1 MPKTLPYVVW
11 FKDVDHDDIPLVGGK
26 GANLGEMTKAGFPVP
41 NGFVVTAPAYYRFLD
56 ENHLREKIK
65 AILAGLDVGRTTEL
79 TRVSQQIRK
88 LIHESLIPQDLAT
101 LVMTTYLKLGKD
113 CLVAVRSSATA
124 EDLPDASFAGQQE
137 TFLNVKGESN
147 VLERVKVA
155 WSSLF
160 TPRAIFYR
168 QEKHFDHFKVGIAIP
183 VQLMVQSDVSGVM
196 FTVNPVTND
205 KSKIVVEA
213 IYGLGELI
221 VQGEV
226 TPDHYEVL
234 KRDFSIARKEINR
247 QTRAMTREIRDFGVD
262 NVVKHVP
269 LLKQKKQKLSDKL
282 IIEVATWG
290 SKLHQHYFFPQD
302 IEWAVEKGKV
312 FITQTRPITTIAEVT
327 ESIRKSRGQE
337 ATKGL
342 EKILQ
347 GESASPGL
355 VSGPAVIIR
364 SIKEIGKVKL
374 GDVLVM
380 EMTTPDFVPAMRK
393 VIAIVT
399 DQGGQTSHAAIVS
412 RELGVACVVG
422 TQIATKKIKNGS
434 VITVNGATGEVFQGS
449 IQKTQKTGVSDIPD
463 IQTVRNSGSP
473 SVSNFQNLKTA
484 TKLYVN
490 LAEPEL
496 AERIAAENVDG
507 VGLLRAEFIMA
518 QIGVHPKKMIR
529 DKKEQEFIKSL
540 QESLQKFASA
550 FDPRPVIYRATD
562 FRTNEYRNLRG
573 GEAFEQQ
580 EPNPM
585 IGYRGAFRYMK
596 DPEVFEL
603 ELEAVK
609 RVRERF
615 HNLHLMIPFVRS
627 VRELLEVKK
636 IVYSKG
642 LRRSDSFQF
651 WMMAELP
658 VNVILIDDFI
668 RVGID
673 GISIGSNDLTMLTLG
688 TDRDNQEVAS
698 EYNELNPAVLWSLER
713 LIAASASAG
722 VTCSICGQAPSFY
735 PELTEKLVKWG
746 ITSISVSPDRIEAT
760 RRLIYE
766 AERKLIGN

>member
-1 MPKTLPYVVW
+1 MW
-11 FKDVDHDDIPLVGGK
+11 FHDVDHDDISLVGGK

-41 NGFVVTAPAYYRFLD
+41 NGFVVTAPAYYHFLD
-56 ENHLREKIK
+56 ENHLREKIR
-65 AILAGLDVGRTTEL
+65 AMLSGLDVGRTEEL

-88 LIHESLIPQDLAT
+88 LIRESSIPQDLAT
-101 LVMTTYLKLGKD
+101 LVMNTYLKLGKD
-113 CLVAVRSSATA
+113 SLVAVRSSATA

-147 VLERVKVA
+147 LLERVKDA

-183 VQLMVQSDVSGVM
+183 VQLMVQSSVSGVM

-205 KSKIVVEA
+205 KSKIVIEA

-247 QTRAMTREIRDFGVD
+247 QTKAMTREIRDFGVD
-262 NVVKHVP
+262 NIVKHVP

-282 IIEVATWG
+282 IVEVATWG
-290 SKLHQHYFFPQD
+290 NKLHQHYFFPQD
-302 IEWAVEKGKV
+302 IEWAVEKGKI
-312 FITQTRPITTIAEVT
+312 FITQTRPITTMAEVT
-327 ESIRKSRGQE
+327 ESIRKSQGQE

-342 EKILQ
+342 EKLLQ

-364 SIKEIGKVKL
+364 SIKEIGKVKI

-422 TQIATKKIKNGS
+422 AQTATKRIKTGT
-434 VITVNGATGEVFQGS
+434 VITVNGATGEVFRGS
-449 IQKTQKTGVSDIPD
+449 IQNTRKTQNTRESDNLTIRRSD
-463 IQTVRNSGSP
+463 VSGSP
-473 SVSNFQNLKTA
+473 SIPSVPDIQNLKTA

-490 LAEPEL
+490 LADPEL

-529 DKKEQEFIKSL
+529 DKREQEFIKTL

-562 FRTNEYRNLRG
+562 FRSNEYRNLRG
-573 GEAFEQQ
+573 GEVFEPQ

-609 RVRERF
+609 RAREHFR
-615 HNLHLMIPFVRS
+615 NLHLMIPFVRS
-627 VRELLEVKK
+627 VHELLEVKK

-642 LRRSDSFQF
+642 LRRSGSFQF

-688 TDRDNQEVAS
+688 TDRDNREVAT

-713 LIAASASAG
+713 LITASASAG
-722 VTCSICGQAPSFY
+722 VTSSICGQAPSFY

-746 ITSISVSPDRIEAT
+746 ITSISVSPDRIDAT

-766 AERKLIGN
+766 AERKLISK